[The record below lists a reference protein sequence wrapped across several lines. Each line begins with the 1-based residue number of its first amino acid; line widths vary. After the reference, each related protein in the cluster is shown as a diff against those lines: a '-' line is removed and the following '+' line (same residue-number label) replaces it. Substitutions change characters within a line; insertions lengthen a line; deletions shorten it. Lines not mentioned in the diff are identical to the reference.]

1 MNHKTMYIDLTI
13 KKNDEGGY
21 ALGADLSVDRQT
33 VAIASLY
40 YETDSK
46 YECLREALPMLL
58 DLADAETVIFRGG
71 MLQFQSPDRLLRP
84 LKVLAKQRGKDVVII
99 KRRVPTDAYL
109 LAEDAARRKDD
120 VVEIL

>member
-1 MNHKTMYIDLTI
+1 MKYKSMYVDLTVT
-13 KKNDEGGY
+13 NDNSGY

-40 YETDSK
+40 YETSSK
-46 YECLREALPMLL
+46 YECLREAMPVLL
-58 DLADAETVIFRGG
+58 DLADAETVVFRGG
-71 MLQFQSPDRLLRP
+71 MLQFQCPDRLLRP

-109 LAEDAARRKDD
+109 LAQDAAIRKEDII
-120 VVEIL
+120 EIL